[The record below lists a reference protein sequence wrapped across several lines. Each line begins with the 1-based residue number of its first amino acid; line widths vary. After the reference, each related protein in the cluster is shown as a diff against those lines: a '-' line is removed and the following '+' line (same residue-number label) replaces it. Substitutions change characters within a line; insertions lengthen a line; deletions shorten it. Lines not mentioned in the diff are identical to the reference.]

1 MQIFNKGQRKFTLE
15 TMDIEPGKMAE
26 VADKEGKKLL
36 AMFPEEL
43 ILASEVKV
51 KPANNKELEEANKQ
65 LEEANKQLEE
75 ANKQLETLNSDL
87 EVAKADLKAVTEER
101 NDLKKQLKELK
112 K

>member
-15 TMDIEPGKMAE
+15 AMDIEPGKMAE

-65 LEEANKQLEE
+65 LE
-75 ANKQLETLNSDL
+75 TLNSAL

-101 NDLKKQLKELK
+101 NELKKQIKELK